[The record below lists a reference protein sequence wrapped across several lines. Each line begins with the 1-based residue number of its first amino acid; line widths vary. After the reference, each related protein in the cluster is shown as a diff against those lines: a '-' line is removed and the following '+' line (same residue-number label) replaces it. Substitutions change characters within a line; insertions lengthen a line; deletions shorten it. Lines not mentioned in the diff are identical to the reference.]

1 MLISKGLKNRLCG
14 VRPTKVRTLLRA
26 TSLLQVNYTMHEAY
40 GDTWVPRLKSWD
52 KISIDTLASNFFFF
66 LAIEQ
71 TKLLGV
77 GTWACLSRLKQ
88 SAIQLELVHRIDLIV
103 Y

>member
-66 LAIEQ
+66 FGHRADK
-71 TKLLGV
+71 TTWSRYV
-77 GTWACLSRLKQ
+77 GLSVKT
-88 SAIQLELVHRIDLIV
+88 
-103 Y
+103 

>member
-40 GDTWVPRLKSWD
+40 GDTSVPRLKSWD
-52 KISIDTLASNFFFF
+52 LNYHRHSRFKTFFS
-66 LAIEQ
+66 IEQ
-71 TKLLGV
+71 TNYL
-77 GTWACLSRLKQ
+77 
-88 SAIQLELVHRIDLIV
+88 
-103 Y
+103 